1 MKKVVEL
8 GGEDEDI
15 LKEKEQQKKKKPS
28 KVGTVIDYIL
38 SGCIGV
44 FAIGVFVFSLVVT
57 PNSIS
62 EPVIAKTAQVVKSSS
77 MSYRNEKNQ
86 YLFDNDLNNQFDTFD
101 LVLVDK
107 LPAEENLKLFDI
119 VTYESNG
126 MLVIHRIIEIEEPNE
141 YHPNC
146 RYFRTQGD
154 AVDTHDKFPVLYEQM
169 RGIYTGEK
177 IPFIGSF
184 ILFLQSY
191 AGYICIA
198 LIIASSVIIPIL
210 DNYITKLRDKRYIY
224 LLEHSNNS
232 NIEIKEVIKV
242 VEKVVEKP
250 KVITNTIVQ
259 EKVITKVKPVII
271 SKEIKVNEKANNPE
285 GKIIIKK

>member
-1 MKKVVEL
+1 MKKVVNL

-15 LKEKEQQKKKKPS
+15 LKEKEKEKNKKPS
-28 KVGTVIDYIL
+28 KAGTVIDYII
-38 SGCIGV
+38 SGLIGV
-44 FAIGVFVFSLVVT
+44 VAIGVFVFSLVIT
-57 PNSIS
+57 PNSIKD
-62 EPVIAKTAQVVKSSS
+62 PVITETAQIVKSSS
-77 MSYRNEKNQ
+77 MSYKNENNK
-86 YLFDNDLNNQFDTFD
+86 YLFDNDLNDQFDTFD
-101 LVLVDK
+101 LVIVDK
-107 LPAEENLKLFDI
+107 LPSEDELKLYDI

-126 MLVIHRIIEIEEPNE
+126 KLVIHRIIEIEERNE

-146 RYFRTQGD
+146 RYFKTQGD
-154 AVDTHDKFPVLYEQM
+154 AIDTHDKFPVLYEQM
-169 RGIYTGEK
+169 RGIYTGK
-177 IPFIGSF
+177 KVPFVGSF
-184 ILFLQSY
+184 ITFLQSY

-232 NIEIKEVIKV
+232 NIEVKEVI
-242 VEKVVEKP
+242 KVVEKP
-250 KVITNTIVQ
+250 KVITNTVVQ

-271 SKEIKVNEKANNPE
+271 SKEVKVKEKVNNPE